1 MEIDVSHQITI
12 GSVEFEQVEV
22 DLDYS
27 EIQEN
32 LDLSDYVEV
41 DDLQYQIE
49 YHLPNMEEECTE
61 QAEALL
67 RVFINTEV
75 PCDLGHMFIEA
86 VQKAMMWDGD
96 RFEALPSSASAARTN
111 LKYEVRAVLADMLLG
126 TPNVNGETTH
136 EIGNN

>member
-1 MEIDVSHQITI
+1 MAHQVTV
-12 GSVEFEQVEV
+12 GDASVVFEQVEV
-22 DLDYS
+22 DLDY
-27 EIQEN
+27 EDIQKN

-61 QAEALL
+61 QAEAIL
-67 RVFINTEV
+67 RSFINAEV
-75 PCDLGHMFIEA
+75 PCDIGHMFIEA
-86 VQKAMMWDGD
+86 VQKAMMWQGD
-96 RFEALPSSASAARTN
+96 RFETLPSSASAARTD
-111 LKYEVRAVLADMLLG
+111 LKHEVRSVLADMLLG

>member
-1 MEIDVSHQITI
+1 VSHQITI

-49 YHLPNMEEECTE
+49 YHLPNMEQECTE
-61 QAEALL
+61 QAEVLL
-67 RVFINTEV
+67 RSFINAET
-75 PCDLGHMFIEA
+75 PCNLGHMFIEA

-111 LKYEVRAVLADMLLG
+111 LKHEVRAVLADMLLG

>member
-1 MEIDVSHQITI
+1 MSHKVTI
-12 GSVEFEQVEV
+12 GNVNFEQVEV

-27 EIQEN
+27 ELQEN

-49 YHLPNMEEECTE
+49 YHLPDMEEECTT
-61 QAEALL
+61 QAGVLL
-67 RVFINTEV
+67 RSFIDVES
-75 PCDLGHMFIEA
+75 PCYLGDLFIEA

-111 LKYEVRAVLADMLLG
+111 LKHEMRAVLADILLG

-136 EIGNN
+136 EIGND

>member
-1 MEIDVSHQITI
+1 MSHEITI
-12 GSVEFEQVEV
+12 GSVTFEQVEV

-86 VQKAMMWDGD
+86 VQKAMMWQGD
-96 RFEALPSSASAARTN
+96 RFGTRTD